1 MRDGA
6 PQPVSDPDADT
17 RRDPCRYQARGS
29 SDGLIDQAKN
39 SSATDKPTGCR
50 VRAAV
55 AKREGIGEPRKA
67 RSTKD
72 HRSFSWVSRLQ
83 LGIETV
89 VDRAIAGRLLRMY

>member
-1 MRDGA
+1 
-6 PQPVSDPDADT
+6 
-17 RRDPCRYQARGS
+17 
-29 SDGLIDQAKN
+29 
-39 SSATDKPTGCR
+39 

-67 RSTKD
+67 RSTKY